1 MYKELSV
8 SSSIPQKRL
17 LKAAETG
24 HLSLTKADLSGSG
37 ATLHLHPE
45 SYEKVIKAKRANR
58 GCRLCITPHEIEYPM
73 LEKSGSGMHGGS
85 IWGKIWSGLK
95 SAWKPVIK
103 PALSAAADGLA
114 TMGSAYVAST
124 GRDPAL
130 VGVARQ
136 ALKKFTGIGVV
147 EEPKPA
153 RRTNPA
159 KGSQEMKNRMA
170 KLRAMRKNPGG
181 SKKKAGSFRLN

>member
-8 SSSIPQKRL
+8 SSSIPAKRL
-17 LKAAETG
+17 LKAANSG
-24 HLSLTKADLSGSG
+24 NLSLTKADLAGSG

-45 SYEKVIKAKRANR
+45 SYAKVMRAKKAGK
-58 GCRLCITPHEIEYPM
+58 GCRLCITRHEVEHPM
-73 LEKSGSGMHGGS
+73 IEKSGSGMHGAS

-114 TMGSAYVAST
+114 NMGSAYVAST

-147 EEPKPA
+147 DEAKPS
-153 RRTNPA
+153 RRSHPA
-159 KGSQEMKNRMA
+159 KGSPEIKAKMA
-170 KLRAMRKNPGG
+170 RLRAMRKTGV
-181 SKKKAGSFRLN
+181 SQKRAGSFRLS